1 MDILILVGLEMLRI
15 DKTHL
20 MLVFFF
26 FNFIGDCLMAWLC
39 KKQNSIS
46 LSTIEAEYIIVGS
59 YCT

>member
-1 MDILILVGLEMLRI
+1 MLRI

-20 MLVFFF
+20 VLVFIFIF
-26 FNFIGDCLMAWLC
+26 IFIGDCLMTWLC